1 MEKDDELFKSRIS
14 PEKAMK
20 MLGDKGIKVN
30 LEQAAKIL
38 YFLRKIANIAVS
50 NHLNKRK

>member
-1 MEKDDELFKSRIS
+1 MMEEDEELFRSRIS

-20 MLGDKGIKVN
+20 MLGDKGIDVT

-38 YFLRKIANIAVS
+38 DFLRKIANIAVS
-50 NHLNKRK
+50 NH